1 MPVVRFI
8 SPISLNFWGP
18 NYVFGMHGAR
28 HFTFGTQIDT
38 NEYYSACV
46 IDYPRRGSAEGHD
59 LLWGKE

>member
-1 MPVVRFI
+1 
-8 SPISLNFWGP
+8 
-18 NYVFGMHGAR
+18 MHGAR